1 MEFIGVLIDYI
12 FAILAVIGVLAL
24 LYLYFKWERY
34 YDDWKATHHFVKD
47 CPDDKNGIIG
57 KIKWKINLL
66 KDFFNKI

>member
-1 MEFIGVLIDYI
+1 MEFIGDLIDYI

-34 YDDWKATHHFVKD
+34 YDYWKANHFHIKD
-47 CPDDKNGIIG
+47 WPDEKDGIIG